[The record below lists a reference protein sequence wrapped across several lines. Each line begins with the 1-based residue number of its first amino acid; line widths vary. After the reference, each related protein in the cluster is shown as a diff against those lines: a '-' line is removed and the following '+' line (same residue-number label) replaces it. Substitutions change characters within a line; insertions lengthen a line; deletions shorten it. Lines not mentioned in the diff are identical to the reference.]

1 MAFMIAWIL
10 PATGRMQR
18 LAIIRALCAGGNFL
32 WVVVLSGRLWKEA
45 HHDLR
50 HDDMD
55 VHAYG
60 GCDPGALRLSFE
72 RRLALDLRDWR
83 CDCPLSERLGGIMQA
98 FEKVPALKAMAPTQI
113 EPLFLVT
120 QVVVLALFIAL
131 AFSAVKRSRS
141 ESFAA

>member
-1 MAFMIAWIL
+1 
-10 PATGRMQR
+10 
-18 LAIIRALCAGGNFL
+18 
-32 WVVVLSGRLWKEA
+32 
-45 HHDLR
+45 
-50 HDDMD
+50 
-55 VHAYG
+55 
-60 GCDPGALRLSFE
+60 
-72 RRLALDLRDWR
+72 
-83 CDCPLSERLGGIMQA
+83 MQA